1 MEPANDWGKNERVS
15 STNNNVH
22 IVDFVARIQA
32 PRFLHHPCLF
42 HSIRNSIG
50 VADWAR
56 SLKLCIYSYICICIL
71 LTYIYIYSIW
81 FYTGDWIQYRFPL
94 LFHIFFPLMHCFH
107 YRWTNF
113 VRVPDDFC
121 VPTGKL
127 CIQYCANVERYA
139 QKLMVALSIRA
150 QKSVGV
156 RCSLFPLQIPFEY
169 FGRSQSIR
177 YCGRRVDNLNFLK
190 QNFDTELIYSF

>member
-56 SLKLCIYSYICICIL
+56 SLKLCIYCIHI
-71 LTYIYIYSIW
+71 YIYIP
-81 FYTGDWIQYRFPL
+81 FGF
-94 LFHIFFPLMHCFH
+94 
-107 YRWTNF
+107 
-113 VRVPDDFC
+113 
-121 VPTGKL
+121 
-127 CIQYCANVERYA
+127 
-139 QKLMVALSIRA
+139 IRGTEFNI
-150 QKSVGV
+150 V
-156 RCSLFPLQIPFEY
+156 SLFYFTFFFLSCIVSIIVEQTLFGFPTTFACQLENCVFSTVRTSNGTHKNWWSHSQFELKNRSVFVVHY
-169 FGRSQSIR
+169 FRCKYHSNTLVEASLSVTVAVEWI
-177 YCGRRVDNLNFLK
+177 
-190 QNFDTELIYSF
+190 I

>member
-71 LTYIYIYSIW
+71 HTYIYIYIFHLVLYGGLNSIS
-81 FYTGDWIQYRFPL
+81 FPSSISHFFSSHALFPL
-94 LFHIFFPLMHCFH
+94 SL
-107 YRWTNF
+107 N
-113 VRVPDDFC
+113 
-121 VPTGKL
+121 KL
-127 CIQYCANVERYA
+127 CSGSRRLLRANWKIVYSVLCERRTVRT
-139 QKLMVALSIRA
+139 KIDGRTLNSSSKI
-150 QKSVGV
+150 G
-156 RCSLFPLQIPFEY
+156 RCSLFIISVANTIRILRSKPVFPLLWPSS
-169 FGRSQSIR
+169 G
-177 YCGRRVDNLNFLK
+177 
-190 QNFDTELIYSF
+190 